1 MYGGI
6 RLAEPVGFEPTVGST
21 PTQLF
26 ESCTFGRSDT
36 VPERSLVQPHG
47 AGEQPLSDG
56 HVAEREPSILRRYDA
71 QMAAVSLRTPW
82 LQRRRRQ
89 WDARAALP
97 GELVYAALGDSAAQ
111 GIGARSLDTSYVGR
125 LAERLERHSGRSV
138 RVVNLAQYGARVD
151 DALKRQLPRALAL
164 GRVDLM
170 TVAIGA
176 NDVRVSEHEG
186 FLAHFDTLL
195 ARLPAHAIVADLP
208 CFHLGEHEF
217 DARHASQI
225 MADSIRGA
233 GLAFAPLHRVTELR
247 RGWSSF
253 PEFTWD
259 QFHPSDLGY
268 RVWESAFAGAV
279 TRRARVLRAS

>member
-1 MYGGI
+1 M
-6 RLAEPVGFEPTVGST
+6 AEPVGFEPTVGST

-36 VPERSLVQPHG
+36 VPGKSLVQARGP
-47 AGEQPLSDG
+47 GELRP
-56 HVAEREPSILRRYDA
+56 EPGIPRRYHAD
-71 QMAAVSLRTPW
+71 MAPSPRTPW
-82 LQRRRRQ
+82 LRRRRRQ

-97 GELVYAALGDSAAQ
+97 GDLVYAALGDSAAQ
-111 GIGARSLDTSYVGR
+111 GIGARHLETSYVGR

-138 RVVNLAQYGARVD
+138 RVVNLSRYGARVD
-151 DALKRQLPRALAL
+151 DAIERQLPAALAL
-164 GRVDLM
+164 ERVDVM

-176 NDVRVSEHEG
+176 NDMRAADHEG
-186 FLAHFDTLL
+186 FLACFDALL
-195 ARLPAHAIVADLP
+195 AQLPAHAIVADLP
-208 CFHLGEHEF
+208 CFHFGEREF
-217 DARHASQI
+217 DAWRTSQA
-225 MADSIRGA
+225 MADRVRAA

-247 RGWSSF
+247 RGWGSF